1 MTLLNRAF
9 AALVA
14 AGTCMLNYTLKPKPE
29 IDADI
34 VVFL

>member
-14 AGTCMLNYTLKPKPE
+14 AGTCMLYCCYILKLE
-29 IDADI
+29 IDVDI